1 MRRLHLH
8 GLSFLVIRFSKC
20 FHYRQTIR
28 AGMPPRRRGFCEFRP
43 PHARSCR
50 RFGDNARNPWG

>member
-1 MRRLHLH
+1 MHLH

-28 AGMPPRRRGFCEFRP
+28 AGMPPAAGASANSGRRTHGLVVVLGTTHEIRGVDR
-43 PHARSCR
+43 
-50 RFGDNARNPWG
+50 